1 MDISIVNNGRVES
14 YLRDGLRRD
23 AQLPVLPPEVTR
35 IEVTWVAQDDV
46 VRYACAKLELLTEQG
61 I

>member
-46 VRYACAKLELLTEQG
+46 VRCACAKLELLTEQG

>member
-46 VRYACAKLELLTEQG
+46 VRYARAKLKLFTEHG